1 MSSSSSSQVLKLIE
15 KPKTFK
21 DRENNKL
28 YYQQKG
34 FSKSQLETVEKN
46 KKLTFN
52 AMQVI
57 ASRGSGGSNPLDGG
71 TSYHKRHRILPHT
84 PVATDDVQLPPTKN
98 DLEETK
104 ERIQSIADS
113 IQDEWNSE
121 CDL

>member
-1 MSSSSSSQVLKLIE
+1 MSSSQVLKLIE

-46 KKLTFN
+46 KKLAFN

-71 TSYHKRHRILPHT
+71 TSYHKRHRIQSRT
-84 PVATDDVQLPPTKN
+84 PVDTVVQLPEKN

-113 IQDEWNSE
+113 IQDEWDSS
-121 CDL
+121 DF

>member
-1 MSSSSSSQVLKLIE
+1 MSKVLKLIE
-15 KPKTFK
+15 KPKTYQ

-46 KKLTFN
+46 KKLAAN

-71 TSYHKRHRILPHT
+71 ISIHKKVKRQSTPISPVILP
-84 PVATDDVQLPPTKN
+84 PIQKC

-104 ERIQSIADS
+104 ERILSIAESVQEDWDS
-113 IQDEWNSE
+113 DF
-121 CDL
+121 

>member
-1 MSSSSSSQVLKLIE
+1 MSQVLKLIE

-46 KKLTFN
+46 KKLAAN

-71 TSYHKRHRILPHT
+71 TSYHPKRNKVHPA
-84 PVATDDVQLPPTKN
+84 PVVPVVQQPQPKDDLV
-98 DLEETK
+98 EIK
-104 ERIQSIADS
+104 ERILSITDS
-113 IQDEWNSE
+113 IQDEWDS
-121 CDL
+121 